1 MTVTPGDWQSKV
13 IIVMT
18 VMTDS
23 GGNGLYG
30 FLLTTSQYLQPS
42 MGCLQVNT
50 YANQIILKGSR
61 AF

>member
-1 MTVTPGDWQSKV
+1 
-13 IIVMT
+13 
-18 VMTDS
+18 MTDS

-30 FLLTTSQYLQPS
+30 FLLTTSQYSQPS